1 MRFFN
6 GLPFEIRPYS
16 GCRSG
21 FSSRF
26 YRSAL
31 SVSPGYGPGRG
42 RSALR
47 SFGRAGARGIPVCV
61 SVLCCIHKKD
71 TCGKLRRYLLTSRV
85 LAQESVSVL
94 FHLFSYFVECGERHF
109 HQLHLRLLV
118 AFVAVGFCG
127 RRHVEMNLF
136 AGNPF
141 EQAARFLKRE
151 FGMRPG
157 MRSPWFSTVL
167 PSALRVSVISDVPM
181 KARLTLLEEI
191 R

>member
-1 MRFFN
+1 MRFFS

-16 GCRSG
+16 RLPVGLFVPFLSFGTFG
-21 FSSRF
+21 FSRL
-26 YRSAL
+26 RA
-31 SVSPGYGPGRG
+31 GPG

-71 TCGKLRRYLLTSRV
+71 TCGKHRRYLLTSRV
-85 LAQESVSVL
+85 LARESVSVL

-127 RRHVEMNLF
+127 RLF
-136 AGNPF
+136 
-141 EQAARFLKRE
+141 
-151 FGMRPG
+151 
-157 MRSPWFSTVL
+157 FSTWCWMETIDTIKRWQATGSRRSAKEPGIVKRRVWFLSDGKRIL
-167 PSALRVSVISDVPM
+167 P
-181 KARLTLLEEI
+181 
-191 R
+191 

>member
-1 MRFFN
+1 MVCR
-6 GLPFEIRPYS
+6 LRSVHTP

-31 SVSPGYGPGRG
+31 SVSPGYGPVGDEARYVLSG
-42 RSALR
+42 
-47 SFGRAGARGIPVCV
+47 GAGARGIPVCV

>member
-1 MRFFN
+1 MVCR
-6 GLPFEIRPYS
+6 LRSVHTP

-85 LAQESVSVL
+85 LARESVSVL
-94 FHLFSYFVECGERHF
+94 FYLFSYFVECGERHF

-181 KARLTLLEEI
+181 KARLTLLEET

>member
-1 MRFFN
+1 MVCR
-6 GLPFEIRPYS
+6 LRSVHTP

-31 SVSPGYGPGRG
+31 SVSPGYGPVGDERVT
-42 RSALR
+42 
-47 SFGRAGARGIPVCV
+47 FFRAGGARGIPVCV

-85 LAQESVSVL
+85 LARESVSVL
-94 FHLFSYFVECGERHF
+94 FYLFSYFVECGERHF

-181 KARLTLLEEI
+181 KARLTLLEET